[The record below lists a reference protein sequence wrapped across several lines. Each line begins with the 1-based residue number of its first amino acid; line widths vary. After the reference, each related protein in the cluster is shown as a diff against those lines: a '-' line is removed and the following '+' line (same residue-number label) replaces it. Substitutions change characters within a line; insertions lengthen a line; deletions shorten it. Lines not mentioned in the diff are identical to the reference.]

1 MHEEINLS
9 FASSASKQMNLLKL
23 SLLPLNLKYSIQ
35 RYQFK
40 ASVKTSIHILGEL
53 SFIVGKI
60 WNSNLEI

>member
-9 FASSASKQMNLLKL
+9 FASSASKKMNLLKL

-35 RYQFK
+35 HYQFK
-40 ASVKTSIHILGEL
+40 TSVKTYINILGEL